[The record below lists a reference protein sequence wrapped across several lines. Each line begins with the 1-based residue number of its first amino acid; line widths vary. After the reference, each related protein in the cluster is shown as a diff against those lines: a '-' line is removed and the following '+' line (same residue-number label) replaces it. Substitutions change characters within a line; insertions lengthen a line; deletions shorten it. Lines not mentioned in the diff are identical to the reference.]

1 VISCART
8 SKQSVPSQP
17 FRNSL
22 DNSPAFWFTLAA
34 KSVKRLTTIIA
45 ITVIAFTARASE
57 PVPYIAMPIDKG
69 YAINAQGKRQSNALC
84 AHDVVWACPP
94 RYPLRAR
101 SSDPTSWSRNF
112 RGDGLYRLD
121 IDLKTGRVSRTTIIK
136 STGSATLD
144 RASTWA
150 FNRWRF
156 TPGKWSAM
164 VIPTTV
170 RVTWVPVI
178 IQERELN

>member
-1 VISCART
+1 MV
-8 SKQSVPSQP
+8 
-17 FRNSL
+17 NSRCL
-22 DNSPAFWFTLAA
+22 PMKTPTTL
-34 KSVKRLTTIIA
+34 I
-45 ITVIAFTARASE
+45 VIALIALTARASE

-69 YAINAQGKRQSNALC
+69 YAIDAHGKRQANALC
-84 AHDVVWACPP
+84 ARDVIWACPP

-121 IDLKTGRVSRTTIIK
+121 IDLKTGRVGRTTIVK
-136 STGSATLD
+136 STGSAILD
-144 RASTWA
+144 GASTWA
-150 FNRWRF
+150 FNRWVF

-164 VIPTTV
+164 IIPTTV

-178 IQERELN
+178 IQEREL

>member
-1 VISCART
+1 MKTLTALVAIVLS
-8 SKQSVPSQP
+8 
-17 FRNSL
+17 
-22 DNSPAFWFTLAA
+22 AF
-34 KSVKRLTTIIA
+34 SSS
-45 ITVIAFTARASE
+45 ASE
-57 PVPYIAMPIDKG
+57 PVPYIAMPIDNG
-69 YAINAQGKRQSNALC
+69 YAIDARGRRQPNALC
-84 AHDVVWACPP
+84 ARDVIWACAP

-101 SSDPTSWSRNF
+101 SSDPSSWSRNF
-112 RGDGLYRLD
+112 HGDGVYRLD
-121 IDLKTGRVSRTTIIK
+121 IDLRTGRVSRTTIIK

-150 FNRWRF
+150 FERWRF

-164 VIPTTV
+164 IIPTTV